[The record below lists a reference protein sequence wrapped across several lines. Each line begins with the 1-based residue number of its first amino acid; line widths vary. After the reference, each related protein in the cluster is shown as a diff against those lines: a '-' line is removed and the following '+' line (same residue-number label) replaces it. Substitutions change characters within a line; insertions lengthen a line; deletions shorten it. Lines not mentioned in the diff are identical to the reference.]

1 MKLKYLFTMLI
12 TSLALCTSCSDD
24 TMSEQKTTLGAV
36 QVSSSFVALPA
47 AGGSQEIEVTAKGDW
62 TFSQLPDWVTVSPS
76 SGSAGTSSVKFTAS
90 ETSSTNS
97 ATVYLTCNGEMQ
109 RINVL
114 QQTGKVELPL
124 STCAEVIA
132 GANSDTYHVKG
143 TCTKIS
149 NTTYGNWY
157 LNDGTGE
164 VYIYG
169 TLDAGGAEK
178 NFSSLGIEAG
188 DIVEVQGPKTTYG
201 STIELVNVTVL
212 SITKSLI
219 KVDSLSTTTLP
230 KEGGEFIAYLTNKG
244 DGVSVEIPETAQ
256 SWLSVKSIKTSG
268 TTAEITF
275 KAAANEGGNRTA
287 TLEFVTTSKGTTY
300 SSTSEISQEGA
311 IVECSIADFNAAE
324 EGSTLYRLTGVISS
338 VANDQYGNFY
348 IKDYSG
354 ETYVYGMGSKGDF
367 TAKGLKV
374 GDVVTVVGVRTSYKG
389 TPQTKNV
396 TLEDFKSVEE
406 VTVAEFLAKDDSDS
420 KYYMLSGTVGN
431 IKSTLYGNYDLT
443 DETGTV
449 YIYGTLAGWNGPIK
463 QFESLGVADG
473 DKVTLITIKT
483 SYKGTAQGKNAIL
496 FSKE

>member
-1 MKLKYLFTMLI
+1 MKLKYFFMALVAT
-12 TSLALCTSCSDD
+12 LALFTSCSDD
-24 TMSEQKTTLGAV
+24 SNVTTLDSI
-36 QVSSSFVALPA
+36 QVSKSFLTFIP
-47 AGGSQEIEVTAKGDW
+47 GGSSDAFDVTAKGDW
-62 TFSQLPDWVTVSPS
+62 TISEVPSWVTLSAT
-76 SGSAGTSSVKFTAS
+76 SGSAGSTTVTATAGAT
-90 ETSSTNS
+90 ESTNE
-97 ATVYLTCNGEMQ
+97 ATMLITCNGETQ
-109 RINVL
+109 QVHLL
-114 QQTGKVELPL
+114 QQTEKVELPI

-132 GANSDTYHVKG
+132 GADNNTYRVKG

-157 LNDGTGE
+157 LTDETGE

-169 TLDAGGAEK
+169 TLDAGGGEK
-178 NFSSLGIEAG
+178 NFTSLGMEVG

-219 KVDSLSTTTLP
+219 KVDSLSASTLA
-230 KEGGEFIAYLTNKG
+230 KDGGEFTAYLTNKG
-244 DGVSVEIPETAQ
+244 DGVSVSDLPE
-256 SWLSVKSIKTSG
+256 WLSVKSIKTSG
-268 TTAEITF
+268 TTAEVTF
-275 KAAANEGGNRTA
+275 KATANEGGNRSATLTFATTSNGTEYTA
-287 TLEFVTTSKGTTY
+287 TT
-300 SSTSEISQEGA
+300 EISQEGA
-311 IVECSIADFNAAE
+311 IIECSIADFNAAE

-367 TAKGLKV
+367 AAKGLKV

-406 VTVAEFLAKDDSDS
+406 VTVEEFLTKEDNND

-431 IKSTLYGNYDLT
+431 IVNTTYGNLDLT
-443 DETGTV
+443 DATGTV
-449 YIYGTLAGWNGPIK
+449 YIYGMLGGWNGPTK

-483 SYKGTAQGKNAIL
+483 SYKGTAQGKNAVL